1 MSAPGSNELTPV
13 GDGDHVLG
21 AEEPQLTLVEY
32 GDFGCPHCFAAKLPI
47 ASLFG
52 ALTA

>member
-1 MSAPGSNELTPV
+1 VSAPASNGLTAV

-21 AEEPQLTLVEY
+21 AKKPELTLVEY